1 MADSDTSRSHLPHA
15 LSKGATGLSRKQ
27 HLVVEFLR
35 ENPVVGAGV
44 TIEQIADRLGVSV
57 STVIRTAKELGYSGF
72 GALKRDLR
80 TAYLQTLDPLEQARD
95 RAGGYVD
102 HDLVTAQL
110 DRDRRN
116 VEELIEGLDPAD
128 VVDLARSIV
137 AARRTLIVSTGSYAA
152 VGHVLAHQ
160 CRFLGHDVLL
170 EMRGGSFLAH
180 EVANLRSQ
188 DLLIVIGFWRDR
200 ASQLRIAARA
210 RAKNTPVVA
219 ITDSQSSNL
228 AQTATKVYVTP
239 SESTAFYQSMV
250 AALAFAYAVI
260 NAVWQLD
267 REHSEKVASEAQGL
281 YSEVDPFITRY
292 AELYE

>member
-1 MADSDTSRSHLPHA
+1 MADSDPTSSHLPRA
-15 LSKGATGLSRKQ
+15 LFQGTAGLSRKQ
-27 HLVVEFLR
+27 QLVVEFLR

-80 TAYLQTLDPLEQARD
+80 AAYLQTLDPLEQARD
-95 RAGGYVD
+95 RAGGFVD

-200 ASQLRIAARA
+200 VSQLRIAARA
-210 RAKNTPVVA
+210 REKNTPVVA

-267 REHSEKVASEAQGL
+267 RENSERVASEAQGL
-281 YSEVDPFITRY
+281 YSEVDPFLTRFS
-292 AELYE
+292 ELYE